1 MVIIPRASADKVKLV
16 TLRRLS
22 DLRVIMKKY
31 SRIFGYLG
39 EHPGKLALYFV
50 CTILATIFGVISI
63 GMLIPFFGLIFD
75 TGQSTGGDMIKTNVL
90 GSYITDNLIKI
101 INERGKIAG
110 LTAICIFI
118 IAATILKNLF
128 LYLSNRISVP
138 LRSLIITQLRGE
150 LYNKILRL
158 PVGYFTEK
166 RKGDII
172 SRMTNDIA
180 EIEGSVIGTF
190 DGMIKDPL
198 TVLGY
203 LVFLVIISP
212 KLSLFLLILMPVT
225 GILIGRISRTLKRQS
240 QDAAIK
246 LGEGLSIMDET
257 LSGLRVIKAFLVE
270 KLMSSRFQ
278 KVNAELFRIRKKM
291 GARRDL
297 AAPVSEVL
305 GVIVLSIILYF
316 GGRLVLTGNGLEAK
330 ELIAYIASF
339 AMLINPAK
347 NISTS
352 FFNIQ
357 RGAAALARVEEVLN
371 APVVVDENI
380 NGKQLLSFNDK
391 IEFRKVTFAYSDAVI
406 LDNVDLIIE
415 KGKTVALVGSSGAGK
430 STLADL
436 VPRFHD
442 VTDGEVLI
450 DDINIKNYSLKSVR
464 SLMSIVTQEPIL
476 FNDSI
481 ANNIRLG
488 KETATEEEIVE
499 AAKVANA
506 HHFIT
511 HKEHGYNTN
520 IGDRGNKLSGGERQ
534 RLTIARAV
542 VKNPPILILDEA
554 TSSLDTES
562 ERLVQD
568 AINNMMQNRTSIVIA
583 HRLSTIRHAHEI
595 IVLQKG
601 KIVERGTHDE
611 LMLQTGFYKRLVEMQ
626 ELK

>member
-1 MVIIPRASADKVKLV
+1 MG
-16 TLRRLS
+16 RLS
-22 DLRVIMKKY
+22 VLRTGMKKY
-31 SRIFGYLG
+31 SRIFGYLSKY
-39 EHPGKLALYFV
+39 PGKLALYFI

-75 TGQSTGGDMIKTNVL
+75 TGQSAGADMIKTNVL
-90 GSYITDNLIKI
+90 GSYITDTLIQI
-101 INERGKIAG
+101 IDEKGKVAG
-110 LTAICIFI
+110 LTVICIFI
-118 IAATILKNLF
+118 ITSTILKNLF
-128 LYLSNRISVP
+128 LYLSNRISAP
-138 LRSLIITQLRGE
+138 LRSLIITQLRAE
-150 LYNKILRL
+150 LYDKILRL

-180 EIEGSVIGTF
+180 EIEGSVVGTF

-212 KLSLFLLILMPVT
+212 QLSLFLLILLPVT
-225 GILIGRISRTLKRQS
+225 GILIGRVSRTLKKQS

-246 LGEGLSIMDET
+246 LGEGLSILDET

-270 KLMSSRFQ
+270 KLLSSRFY
-278 KVNAELFRIRKKM
+278 KVNSELFRIRKKM
-291 GARRDL
+291 AARRDL
-297 AAPVSEVL
+297 AAPLSEVM

-316 GGRLVLTGNGLEAK
+316 GGRLVLEDSGLEAK

-357 RGAAALARVEEVLN
+357 RGAAALTRVEEVLN
-371 APVVVDENI
+371 APIVVDENAG
-380 NGKQLLSFNDK
+380 GKQLSSFNDK
-391 IEFRKVTFAYSDAVI
+391 IEFRKVTFAYSDSVI
-406 LDNVDLIIE
+406 LDSIDLIIE

-442 VTDGEVLI
+442 VTRGEVLI
-450 DDINIKNYSLKSVR
+450 DNVNIKNYSLKSVR

-488 KETATEEEIVE
+488 KETATEDEIIE

-511 HKEHGYNTN
+511 QKEKGYDTN
-520 IGDRGNKLSGGERQ
+520 IGDRGSKLSGGERQ
-534 RLTIARAV
+534 RLTIARAL

-611 LMLQTGFYKRLVEMQ
+611 LMLQNGFYKRLVEMQ
-626 ELK
+626 ELT

>member
-1 MVIIPRASADKVKLV
+1 
-16 TLRRLS
+16 
-22 DLRVIMKKY
+22 MKKY

-39 EHPGKLALYFV
+39 QHPGKLALYFV

-90 GSYITDNLIKI
+90 GSYITDNLINI
-101 INERGKIAG
+101 INEGGKVAG

-118 IAATILKNLF
+118 IVATILKNLF

-150 LYNKILRL
+150 LYDKILRL

-166 RKGDII
+166 RKGDLI

-180 EIEGSVIGTF
+180 EIEGSVVGTF
-190 DGMIKDPL
+190 DGIIKDPL

-203 LVFLVIISP
+203 LIFLVIISP
-212 KLSLFLLILMPVT
+212 KLSLFLLILLPVT
-225 GILIGRISRTLKRQS
+225 LILIGRISRTLKKQS
-240 QDAAIK
+240 QEAAIK

-270 KLMSSRFQ
+270 KLLSSRFH
-278 KVNAELFRIRKKM
+278 KVNTELFRIRKKM

-357 RGAAALARVEEVLN
+357 RGAAALSRVEEVLN
-371 APVVVDENI
+371 APIVVDENV
-380 NGKQLLSFNDK
+380 NGKQLSSFNEK

-442 VTDGEVLI
+442 VTGGEVLI
-450 DDINIKNYSLKSVR
+450 DDVNIKDYSLKSVR

-488 KETATEEEIVE
+488 KETATEEEIIE

-511 HKEHGYNTN
+511 HKEQGYNTN
-520 IGDRGNKLSGGERQ
+520 IGDRGGKLSGGERQ

-611 LMLQTGFYKRLVEMQ
+611 LMLQNGFYQRLVEMQ